1 MERAKFQFSSRRHY
15 ACFMKKYRIESKKNL
30 LTILLVCIA
39 FSVFAGTPKRIIS
52 LVPSVTKSIYL
63 LEAEDL
69 MVGCT
74 SFCLLKKPADAQIVA
89 SAVQVNLEKS
99 ILLKPDLVIASTLTN
114 PETLKSFKK
123 LGIETMMLPYS
134 KSYDD
139 LCSQLQQL
147 GEKIGKKELADEI
160 VNSSKKKIEELK
172 KRVPKL
178 DKKPKLFL
186 QIGANPLFTAVP
198 NTFMQD
204 FIEFAGGVNIASE
217 FKIGSITREKVL
229 VSNPDVIFILLM
241 GTLSADEKQ
250 SWERYKNLNAVK
262 NNKVFVMDQEKTCS
276 PTPLLFADALEEMI
290 DKIYSE

>member
-1 MERAKFQFSSRRHY
+1 
-15 ACFMKKYRIESKKNL
+15 MKKYRIESKKNL

>member
-1 MERAKFQFSSRRHY
+1 
-15 ACFMKKYRIESKKNL
+15 MKEYRIESKKNL
-30 LTILLVCIA
+30 LTILLICFA
-39 FSVFAGTPKRIIS
+39 FSVFAGSPKRIIS

-123 LGIETMMLPYS
+123 LGVETMMLPYS

-160 VNSSKKKIEELK
+160 VNTSKKKIEELK

-178 DKKPKLFL
+178 NKKPKLFL

-250 SWERYKNLNAVK
+250 IWERYKNLNAVK